1 MGLLNSIKKLLPKGQ
16 FARGVSVL
24 VGGTAGA
31 QALMV
36 LAAPLL
42 TRLYTPED
50 FGLLAVYGGLLALFC
65 VIASLR
71 YELAIPLPE
80 SNTEAANVLVLCL
93 VIVLMMTGISAF
105 MVFIAGEQIANALD
119 TPKLASYFW
128 LLPIGVLLSG
138 CYDVFNYWAV
148 RTKSFGDIAKTRI
161 SQTLATLAVQ
171 LLGYKLGGIAL
182 LFGQV
187 GGRGVGSIRLARSAI
202 QYKEFNSWSWPGV
215 WQAAKRYKQ
224 FPIFSTWS
232 GLFNT
237 AGTQLPPLMFAAL
250 FSTGAAGLYALAH
263 RVLAMPMSILG
274 DAIGKVFFSNAAV
287 AYREGRLAPMV
298 EKVHRKLAEIA
309 MPATLMLVIAGPE
322 LFALVF
328 GQNWREAGEFA
339 RYMAPWLYMVFITS
353 PLSTLFSVLERQRL
367 GLLFQAALLVVR
379 LIAILIGAYWLKAL
393 LPTVMLFSLVS
404 ALFWVGFLV
413 WVCLVSGNQL
423 AAIVRPTLMAFIKS
437 LACLLPVLLATLM
450 SPVSVF
456 LLYIALG
463 ITGVLLA
470 LYYFLLYR
478 KAYI

>member
-1 MGLLNSIKKLLPKGQ
+1 MLAKLKKLLPKGQ

-50 FGLLAVYGGLLALFC
+50 FGLLAVYGGLLALFT
-65 VIASLR
+65 VVASLR

-80 SNTEAANVLVLCL
+80 SNTEAANVLVLSL
-93 VIVLMMTGISAF
+93 LIVLMMAGISAV
-105 MVFIAGEQIANALD
+105 MVWLAGGQIAAALNA
-119 TPKLASYFW
+119 PKLAKYFW
-128 LLPIGVLLSG
+128 LLPIGLFLTG
-138 CYDVFNYWAV
+138 CYNVFNYWAV
-148 RTKSFGDIAKTRI
+148 RTKSFSDIAKTRI

-182 LFGQV
+182 LFGQA
-187 GGRGVGSIRLARSAI
+187 GGQGVGSIRLARSAI
-202 QYKEFNSWSWPGV
+202 KHAEFSSWTWPGV

-274 DAIGKVFFSNAAV
+274 DAIGKVFFSNAAE

-309 MPATLMLVIAGPE
+309 MPATLLLVIAGPE

-339 RYMAPWLYMVFITS
+339 RYMAPWLFMVFITS
-353 PLSTLFSVLERQRL
+353 PLTTLFSVMERQRL
-367 GLLFQAALLVVR
+367 GLIFQASLLVVR
-379 LIAILIGAYWLKAL
+379 IIAILIGALWIKAL
-393 LPTVMLFSLVS
+393 LPTVILFSLFSGVFY
-404 ALFWVGFLV
+404 AVILV
-413 WVCLVSGNQL
+413 WIFLASGNQL
-423 AAIVRPTLMAFIKS
+423 TTILKPIAMAFSKTLVCI
-437 LACLLPVLLATLM
+437 LPVLLSLLI
-450 SPVSVF
+450 SPASAF
-456 LLYIALG
+456 WLYLG
-463 ITGVLLA
+463 LCTTGVLLA
-470 LYYFLLYR
+470 LYYLSLFS
-478 KAYI
+478 KANA